1 MVLVHD
7 EGLNQYD
14 IVRKAYDQAK
24 EILSDPARRKAELSG
39 LVALMQSNK
48 DGLEWLML
56 EEGKGFDA
64 VYKMFQYHLDE
75 AKKDEAKKA
84 DEEARKK
91 SADFYEL
98 QRRFEENNKICRQN
112 TLLVKDMGKKYKKK
126 IEDIDKE
133 LDFD

>member
-1 MVLVHD
+1 MGPLIHD
-7 EGLNQYD
+7 VGIEQYPA
-14 IVRKAYDQAK
+14 VRAAYDKAK
-24 EILSDPARRKAELSG
+24 DILNDPAKRKAELFG

-64 VYKMFQYHLDE
+64 VYKMFQYHL
-75 AKKDEAKKA
+75 DEAKKA